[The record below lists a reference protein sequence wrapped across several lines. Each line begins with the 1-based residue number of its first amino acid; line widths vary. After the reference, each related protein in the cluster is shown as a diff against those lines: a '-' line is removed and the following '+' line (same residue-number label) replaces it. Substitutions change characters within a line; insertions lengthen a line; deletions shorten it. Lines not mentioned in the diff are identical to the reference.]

1 MQVAVVKNLTPTLIM
16 DKDVRALLS
25 SKLQI
30 ITTSIAGTMALGDLG
45 FDSLG
50 LSDLAE
56 AIEERFDV
64 QVPNRT
70 LPATITIDQLVRLLS
85 QGESANDDSVS
96 AEPAD

>member
-1 MQVAVVKNLTPTLIM
+1 MQIAVIKDLTLTLIV

-30 ITTSIAGTMALGDLG
+30 ITTSIAGTTTLGDLG

-70 LPATITIDQLVRLLS
+70 LPATLTIDQLVGLLR
-85 QGESANDDSVS
+85 QGESANGHLVS